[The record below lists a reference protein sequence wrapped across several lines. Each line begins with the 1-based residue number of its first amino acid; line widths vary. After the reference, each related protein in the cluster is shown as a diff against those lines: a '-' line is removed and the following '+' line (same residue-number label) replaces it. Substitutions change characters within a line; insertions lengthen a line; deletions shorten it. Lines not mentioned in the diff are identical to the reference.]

1 MLAAVASSAAC
12 TRDPSTAAGA
22 LATLEGLAFVPPGET
37 VLLARLD
44 APVVCENREP
54 LLVQRYEVTRG
65 AFRAWVADAGAAV
78 DPALARE
85 CESWSDAT
93 QDWPAS
99 FMTHAEAQAYLRSL
113 GLRLPTAREWLRI
126 ASGTGS
132 PPWPWG
138 AIDIPSAAN
147 TLTLRLDRPC
157 PVGTFEQGRTPL
169 GTYDMLGN
177 VWEWV
182 DEPIPRGL
190 EPVRAAWAMG
200 GSYASRQRR
209 LFETGDDGRLDF
221 AAQELDPALRSTD
234 LGLRGVADARE
245 WLRAHAAELEHGGD
259 ARARLAGIGAR
270 WGASAAPWLARLA
283 REAGAPACLTW
294 LREGAEH

>member
-1 MLAAVASSAAC
+1 VCALVLLAGCA
-12 TRDPSTAAGA
+12 RDSRGAAGA

-37 VLLARLD
+37 VLPARLD

-54 LLVQRYEVTRG
+54 LLVQRYEVTR
-65 AFRAWVADAGAAV
+65 AALRAWVQGAGPGL
-78 DPALARE
+78 DPALANE
-85 CESWSDAT
+85 CESWNDAT

-99 FMTHAEAQAYLRSL
+99 FMTHAEAQAYTRAL

-138 AIDIPSAAN
+138 PIDVPSAAN

-169 GTYDMLGN
+169 GTYDMIGN

-182 DEPIPRGL
+182 DDPIPRGL
-190 EPVRAAWAMG
+190 EPVRATWAMG

-221 AAQELDPALRSTD
+221 AVQELDPALRASD

-245 WLRAHAAELEHGGD
+245 WLRAHARELERGPD
-259 ARARLAGIGAR
+259 ARARLANIGAR

-283 REAGAPACLTW
+283 REDGAPACFTW
-294 LREGAEH
+294 LREGAER